1 MIRIDE
7 ENSIKLF
14 VQDQHGQ
21 ETRLDGHIVNDTY
34 MSRKQAMVLL
44 KNLADGLDNGQL
56 NFNFNE
62 VYFVHLCYDY
72 LETWKVQSNDK
83 VQVTETNMYREFKT
97 EDSQII
103 FISNG
108 HQNGVH
114 VYWWGNFTDKLMC
127 LILNRVM
134 HRVIMQVNEI

>member
-1 MIRIDE
+1 
-7 ENSIKLF
+7 
-14 VQDQHGQ
+14 
-21 ETRLDGHIVNDTY
+21 
-34 MSRKQAMVLL
+34 
-44 KNLADGLDNGQL
+44 
-56 NFNFNE
+56 
-62 VYFVHLCYDY
+62 
-72 LETWKVQSNDK
+72 
-83 VQVTETNMYREFKT
+83 MYREFKT

-108 HQNGVH
+108 HQNEVH